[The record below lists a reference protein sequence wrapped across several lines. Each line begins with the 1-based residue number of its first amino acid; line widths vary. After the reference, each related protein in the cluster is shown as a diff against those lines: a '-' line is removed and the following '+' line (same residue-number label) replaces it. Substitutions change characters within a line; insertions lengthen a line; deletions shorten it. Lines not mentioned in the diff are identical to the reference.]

1 MFQVISQEAPIRLLM
16 EKGIFTKEEFYGM
29 VKAVEKKERVM
40 ICNPTKK

>member
-29 VKAVEKKERVM
+29 VKAVDQEMQRKRRRGS
-40 ICNPTKK
+40 